1 MSELPQNVIE
11 NPIDY
16 LNKGKFKNLFI
27 FGEDP
32 IGCAV
37 NKKEVKVSP
46 KVIKEQIKNTIRL
59 KKEIIAELK
68 QEIEE
73 YEEQLKRIK
82 K

>member
-1 MSELPQNVIE
+1 MV
-11 NPIDY
+11 
-16 LNKGKFKNLFI
+16 
-27 FGEDP
+27 
-32 IGCAV
+32 V

-68 QEIEE
+68 EEIEE
-73 YEEQLKRIK
+73 YEKQLKRIK